1 VWTSG
6 EPCSED
12 GCATLTDLLALGD
25 VEVVERGQWG
35 RYNAILRWTIPERQ
49 PQFFLAELS
58 DGEST

>member
-12 GCATLTDLLALGD
+12 GCVTLTDWLVRGE

-35 RYNAILRWTIPERQ
+35 RYNAILRWTSPERQ

-58 DGEST
+58 DGESS